1 MESTFTAS
9 AKRALAKRATTVARD
24 DGGASSSML
33 PAAVLL
39 ALHPVDGEICVVLQK
54 RSQLVEHHKGEISF
68 PGGMA
73 DAEDESRL
81 ATALREAQE
90 EMGIRPEDVD
100 IIGRLDD
107 SPTITG
113 FMISTYV
120 GAIPAG
126 YAFTPSKIE
135 VESVLQAPLSHLRN
149 PTSRRSEAR
158 LRPDGSLYEMPA
170 FAYRGEVVFGA
181 TARILDQFLTLT
193 AHIPL

>member
-1 MESTFTAS
+1 MQSTFTAS
-9 AKRALAKRATTVARD
+9 AKRALAKRDATVARD
-24 DGGASSSML
+24 AAAASSSML

-126 YAFTPSKIE
+126 YAFTPSTIE

-149 PTSRRSEAR
+149 PSSRRSEAR

>member
-1 MESTFTAS
+1 MESTFTAG
-9 AKRALAKRATTVARD
+9 AKRVLAKRETAVARD
-24 DGGASSSML
+24 DGDASSML

-126 YAFTPSKIE
+126 YVFTPSKIE

-158 LRPDGSLYEMPA
+158 LRPDGSLYETPA
-170 FAYRGEVVFGA
+170 FAYGGEVVFGA

-193 AHIPL
+193 ADIPL